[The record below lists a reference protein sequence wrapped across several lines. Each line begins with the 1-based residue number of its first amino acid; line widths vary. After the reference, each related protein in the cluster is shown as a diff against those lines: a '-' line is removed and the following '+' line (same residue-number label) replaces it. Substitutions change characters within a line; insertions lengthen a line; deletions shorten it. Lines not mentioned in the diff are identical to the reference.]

1 MTPPVTRIDAPTFNS
16 SEGTISQQCTLQNK
30 PSKTASAS
38 TSGKYQVRKTRL
50 RPKDVKRKMWERTF
64 GSLVA
69 RVFSGHIFF
78 NPRSLMSPRRLAT
91 VYLRHSD
98 SIHTP
103 TPTEQS
109 LDAQPKQIAF
119 FYICRTKYL
128 KIPSGDDSDHL
139 CCAKLRRLG
148 PNVAECTTPQTQ
160 LKLKQ

>member
-1 MTPPVTRIDAPTFNS
+1 MYAQTALINTKASSLPGNEKVQAMTPPVTRIDAPTFNS

-30 PSKTASAS
+30 PSKTASEASAS

-91 VYLRHSD
+91 AYLRHSD

-103 TPTEQS
+103 VLLNNP
-109 LDAQPKQIAF
+109 
-119 FYICRTKYL
+119 
-128 KIPSGDDSDHL
+128 
-139 CCAKLRRLG
+139 
-148 PNVAECTTPQTQ
+148 
-160 LKLKQ
+160 